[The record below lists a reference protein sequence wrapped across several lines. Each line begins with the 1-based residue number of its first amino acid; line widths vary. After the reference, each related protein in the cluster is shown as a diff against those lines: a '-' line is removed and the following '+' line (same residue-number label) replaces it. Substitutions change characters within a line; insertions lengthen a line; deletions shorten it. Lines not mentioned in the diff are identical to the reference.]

1 VLALKLCAQRAPLKV
16 LAWASLL
23 GLASSFAAQANETP
37 VSTSTAQV
45 QIAIII
51 DDLGYHKSA
60 GERAISL
67 PGAVTLAVLPY
78 QTHTQVLAQAAVDAG
93 KELILHAPMEPHN
106 QVPWEEGGLSSGLS
120 LQDMQQALTAM
131 LASVPQATGIN
142 NHMGSKFTEDPAAMQ
157 WLMTE
162 LKDHELFFVDSLT
175 SPGSLAWSSA
185 QTLGVPSLKRDIFLD
200 NVAKAE
206 QIEVQFQKLVKVAR
220 KRGYAVAIGHPYT
233 ATLEV
238 LETYLPQL
246 SHLGV
251 ELVPASRL
259 IEIAAKQRRALS
271 TKEISASKNLSL
283 QSTTSQN

>member
-206 QIEVQFQKLVKVAR
+206 QIEVQ
-220 KRGYAVAIGHPYT
+220 
-233 ATLEV
+233 V